1 MPDPRLAIAAR
12 VHALVGSRRADAGV
26 RDAATPGL
34 CPHGG
39 AAWEVHGD
47 FAAMMIGGSAALL
60 TQMLDPASCAG
71 VWDHSNFRAD
81 MAGRLRRTAQ
91 FVAATTFASADK
103 AAAMIARVRRIHD
116 HVTGTL
122 PDGTPYA
129 ANDPDTLT
137 FVHVAGADA
146 FLRAFVRYSRPG
158 WPGARQD
165 AYFAETAE
173 IARRL
178 GARDVPESRAAVA
191 RYFRAVRPRLRA
203 DARSREIARVLL
215 ASRPDLGGA
224 APAARLLMDAG
235 IDLLPGWAAELH
247 RLHVP
252 AWRRPLVR
260 AGAGG
265 LGQLLRASLAYA
277 AERAPVAPVG

>member
-1 MPDPRLAIAAR
+1 MQDPRLAIADR
-12 VHALVGSRRADAGV
+12 IHALVGSRRADAGV
-26 RDAATPGL
+26 RGPDEPGL

-39 AAWEVHGD
+39 AAWTVHGD
-47 FAAMMIGGSAALL
+47 FSAMMIGGSAALL

-71 VWDHSNFRAD
+71 VWDHSNFRSD
-81 MAGRLRRTAQ
+81 MPGRLRRTAQ
-91 FVAATTFASADK
+91 FVAATTFAATP
-103 AAAMIARVRRIHD
+103 AAEAMIARIRRIHA

-146 FLRAFVRYSRPG
+146 FLRAFVRYSQPL

-178 GARDVPESRAAVA
+178 GASNVPESRHAVA
-191 RYFRAVRPRLRA
+191 RYFRAIRPRLRA

-215 ASRPDLGGA
+215 ASRPDVPGA
-224 APAARLLMDAG
+224 APAARLLLDAG
-235 IDLLPGWAAELH
+235 IDLMLPWAADMH
-247 RLHVP
+247 RLRVP
-252 AWRRPLVR
+252 LHRRPLVR
-260 AGAGG
+260 AGAGS
-265 LGQLLRASLAYA
+265 LGQVLRWSLAHA
-277 AERAPVAPVG
+277 AAQPAA